1 MQLMDRGNLYKLAL
15 TYLGTA
21 DYVPGS
27 PEARALADVEQHVI
41 ALATAYTPWRWAQRV
56 ATLTLT
62 DGSTALPAD
71 CLELRSC
78 NLSQWELIGRTITTP
93 TTASKVQITYTSTA
107 WADTLTIPDHHPL
120 FAEALALLLAA
131 KAAVRITNSHQLAAQ
146 LEQQANH
153 ALYRAKLAE
162 VRAVHSNDQQPQD
175 WKDMLPW
182 VTT

>member
-1 MQLMDRGNLYKLAL
+1 MDRGNLYKLAL

-41 ALATAYTPWRWAQRV
+41 ALATAYTPWRWAQRT
-56 ATLTLT
+56 ATLPLT
-62 DGSTALPAD
+62 NGAADLPAD

-78 NLSQWELIGRTITTP
+78 NLSRWELIGRTINTP
-93 TTASKVQITYTSTA
+93 TSATSADIVYTSTS
-107 WADTLTIPDHHPL
+107 WADTLTVPDHQPL

-175 WKDMLPW
+175 WKDSLPW
-182 VTT
+182 ATT